1 MTSINSLCANDH
13 NRDVKSDS
21 EASEDPGNGG
31 VYRPHVPAQSG
42 GKKEE
47 GSLEHHRETLDEPVQ
62 WPFLKPIAFAL
73 TVSATLDRRP
83 AFIAQVPVQ
92 PLLPQH
98 GDEGGQQGDKETRV
112 HEAGDGDDLTWQ
124 ISLNR

>member
-21 EASEDPGNGG
+21 EPEASEDPGNG
-31 VYRPHVPAQSG
+31 VYRPHVPARSG

-47 GSLEHHRETLDEPVQ
+47 GSLEHHRETLDESVQ

-73 TVSATLDRRP
+73 TVSATVDRFVFPGTIRGAFTAGEIVASP
-83 AFIAQVPVQ
+83 AGS
-92 PLLPQH
+92 LC
-98 GDEGGQQGDKETRV
+98 GGT
-112 HEAGDGDDLTWQ
+112 
-124 ISLNR
+124 